1 MTLIEGDGIG
11 PEISLAV
18 RRVFAGADVPID
30 WETVEVKPV
39 LLNSGKMALSK
50 EVMDSMN
57 RNKIGLKGNALFYSA
72 EYAMFSA

>member
-39 LLNSGKMALSK
+39 LLNSGKMVLSK

-57 RNKIGLKGNALFYSA
+57 RNKIGLKGNVLLFSA
-72 EYAMFSA
+72 EYTVFSA